1 MSNRRQ
7 INLDAIAE
15 QILLS
20 NHIDIFNQPTININN
35 SQVNEDFYEITLNNP
50 TIDGRRI
57 RFTNTSN
64 TGRDTNRDNRNNHN
78 SNRIRRPPPR
88 TISNVSSIIVST
100 AETTPQR
107 EVINISPY
115 IFAVNEHRNNLHI
128 QRYNQLREFIEQ
140 YDSKLFTTI

>member
-7 INLDAIAE
+7 INLDSIAE

-35 SQVNEDFYEITLNNP
+35 SQVNEDFNEMPLNNP

-78 SNRIRRPPPR
+78 TNRIRRPPLR
-88 TISNVSSIIVST
+88 FTSL
-100 AETTPQR
+100 
-107 EVINISPY
+107 
-115 IFAVNEHRNNLHI
+115 NNS
-128 QRYNQLREFIEQ
+128 R
-140 YDSKLFTTI
+140 